1 MKVEDR
7 FRMLVHR
14 TFHTEAGQDLMK
26 ELHAMYV
33 AQSFNENPYVMSRNC
48 GQSDL
53 VLFLQSVLDEE

>member
-1 MKVEDR
+1 MKEDDR

-33 AQSFNENPYVMSRNC
+33 EKSFKV
-48 GQSDL
+48 
-53 VLFLQSVLDEE
+53 